1 MYMIPLWKIWHL
13 QMSKARK
20 LGMSAI
26 FATGS
31 LHVLAPHDVYHKL
44 TGDSAIASSIARLI
58 FVVILSR
65 TDDYSYVKVQVINF
79 TLSELAFGLI
89 CSCLFVLPRLY
100 RYLSSSPPFKSEEY
114 KLRKYKTLAESPK
127 APLKESEFGVLQHQ
141 EEQRNPWERDIEIPA
156 AAQYVLGDG
165 PKS

>member
-1 MYMIPLWKIWHL
+1 
-13 QMSKARK
+13 
-20 LGMSAI
+20 MSAI

-31 LHVLAPHDVYHKL
+31 LHVLPSHHVYHKL
-44 TGDSAIASSIARLI
+44 TSDSAIASSIARLI

-65 TDDYSYVKVQVINF
+65 TEDYSYVKVQVINF

-127 APLKESEFGVLQHQ
+127 APLKLSEFGVLQHQ
-141 EEQRNPWERDIEIPA
+141 EEQRNGWERDIEIPA
-156 AAQYVLGDG
+156 AAQYVLGNG